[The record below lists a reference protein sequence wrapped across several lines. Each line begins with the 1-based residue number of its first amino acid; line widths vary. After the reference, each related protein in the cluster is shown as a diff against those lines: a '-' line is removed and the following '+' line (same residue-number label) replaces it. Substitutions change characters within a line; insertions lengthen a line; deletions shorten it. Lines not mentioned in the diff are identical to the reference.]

1 MQIIEIQQNIEN
13 LTLSVGRKP
22 LEIMP
27 IAESGS
33 ARKYFRIVTETG
45 SLIGTY
51 SENTEENEAFFAFS
65 RHFRDLGLNV
75 PEVLAVNDD
84 KTCYLQ
90 SDFGDDNLFA
100 HVQKALATAG
110 PSTFPMVSGT
120 TKSGTTAFMDDK
132 LIELYKKALSHLVK
146 LQVLGHQGLDYSKA
160 YPTECFDRQSILD
173 DLNYFKYYFVKPHE
187 EIDFNET
194 RLNRDFSA
202 FADFVSQAPCD
213 FFMYRDFQSRNIMV
227 KDNDLYFIDF
237 QGGRKGP
244 LNYDVVSLLYQVK
257 AQIPQAVRDE
267 LVLFYKSEL
276 SRHLNPEE
284 VRFDLY
290 QPYFVY
296 LRLLQV
302 LGAYGF
308 RGLIQK
314 KSHFIESI
322 PYALKELKT
331 WNESHPLNNYPEL
344 QNVITQLSTLNSK
357 LSTLNSKLP
366 TLNSKLSTLNS
377 KLPTLNSQLS
387 TLNSQLPTD
396 PQLSTLNSKLPTLNS
411 QLTVTINSFSFRKG
425 YPNDFSGNGGGFVF
439 DCRALPNPGR
449 EPEFK
454 AKTGRDWE
462 VIDYLMAKPPVHV
475 FLDHVKGIVSQSV
488 ENYKERHFSHL
499 MVSFGCTGGQHRSVF
514 FAQTIYEWLKKTYP
528 DIHLILNHIER
539 KIKEEHNA

>member
-1 MQIIEIQQNIEN
+1 MQPTEIQN
-13 LTLSVGRKP
+13 LLAELTRSLGETPNDIV
-22 LEIMP
+22 P
-27 IAESGS
+27 IAASGS
-33 ARKYFRIVTETG
+33 ARKYYRVITDKRT
-45 SLIGTY
+45 LIGTY
-51 SENTEENEAFFAFS
+51 SENTEENEAFLTFS
-65 RHFRDLGLNV
+65 KHFHDLGLNV
-75 PEVLAVNDD
+75 PEVLAVNGG

-100 HVQKALATAG
+100 HVQKALIAGG
-110 PSTFPMVSGT
+110 PSTGSGT
-120 TKSGTTAFMDDK
+120 AYSENV
-132 LIELYKKALSHLVK
+132 IELYKKALKHLVK
-146 LQVLGHQGLDYSKA
+146 LQVLGHKGLDYSKA
-160 YPTECFDRQSILD
+160 YPTERFDRQAILD

-194 RLNRDFSA
+194 RLGKDFEA

-227 KDNDLYFIDF
+227 KDNELYFIDF

-267 LVLFYKSEL
+267 LIQYYKEEL
-276 SRHLNPEE
+276 KQFVNPEE
-284 VRFDLY
+284 VKFDTY

-331 WNESHPLNNYPEL
+331 WNETHPLNNYPEL
-344 QNVITQLSTLNSK
+344 QHIIAQL
-357 LSTLNSKLP
+357 P
-366 TLNSKLSTLNS
+366 I
-377 KLPTLNSQLS
+377 LNSQFS
-387 TLNSQLPTD
+387 ILNSQF
-396 PQLSTLNSKLPTLNS
+396 SK
-411 QLTVTINSFSFRKG
+411 LTVTVNSFSYKKG

-454 AKTGRDWE
+454 TKTGRDWE

-475 FLDHVKGIVSQSV
+475 FLDHVKAIVGQSV
-488 ENYKERHFSHL
+488 DNYRERHFTNL

-514 FAQTIYEWLKKTYP
+514 FAQTLYEWLKATYP
-528 DIHLILNHIER
+528 DIHVIVNHIER

>member
-1 MQIIEIQQNIEN
+1 MQLVEIQNSLAKLTRSIGEN
-13 LTLSVGRKP
+13 PVD
-22 LEIMP
+22 IQP
-27 IAESGS
+27 IAASGS
-33 ARKYFRIVTETG
+33 ARRYFRIVTETR

-51 SENTEENEAFFAFS
+51 SSNIEENEAFISFS
-65 RHFRDLGLNV
+65 RHFHNLGLNV
-75 PEVLAVNDD
+75 PEVLAVNTQRD
-84 KTCYLQ
+84 CYLQ

-100 HVQKALATAG
+100 HVQKALMDIG
-110 PSTFPMVSGT
+110 PSTGSGT
-120 TKSGTTAFMDDK
+120 
-132 LIELYKKALSHLVK
+132 LISLYKQALSHLVK
-146 LQVLGHQGLDYSKA
+146 FQVLGHQGLDYSKA
-160 YPTECFDRQSILD
+160 YPTERFNRQAILA

-194 RLNRDFSA
+194 RLDRDFSH
-202 FADFVSQAPCD
+202 FADFVSQAPSD

-227 KDNDLYFIDF
+227 KDNELYFIDF

-267 LVLFYKSEL
+267 LVDYYKTEL
-276 SRHLNPEE
+276 SQFINPEE
-284 VRFDLY
+284 VKFDTY

-314 KSHFIESI
+314 KAHFIESI

-331 WNESHPLNNYPEL
+331 WNETHPLNDYPEL
-344 QNVITQLSTLNSK
+344 QTIINKLSTLNYPLSTDSQLSTLNSK
-357 LSTLNSKLP
+357 L
-366 TLNSKLSTLNS
+366 
-377 KLPTLNSQLS
+377 
-387 TLNSQLPTD
+387 
-396 PQLSTLNSKLPTLNS
+396 
-411 QLTVTINSFSFRKG
+411 TVTVNSFSFKKG

-454 AKTGRDWE
+454 TKTGRDWE
-462 VIDYLMAKPPVHV
+462 VIDYLMAKPPVHE
-475 FLDHVKGIVSQSV
+475 FLSHVKSIVKQSV
-488 ENYKERHFSHL
+488 DNYKERHFSNL

-514 FAQTIYEWLKKTYP
+514 FAQTIYEWLKKEYP
-528 DIHLILNHIER
+528 DIHVKLNHIER
-539 KIKEEHNA
+539 KIKEESGL

>member
-1 MQIIEIQQNIEN
+1 MQPFEIQNILAE
-13 LTLSVGRKP
+13 LTRSINETPV
-22 LEIMP
+22 EILP
-27 IAESGS
+27 IAASGS
-33 ARKYFRIVTETG
+33 ARKYYRIVTDKR
-45 SLIGTY
+45 SVIGTY
-51 SENTEENEAFFAFS
+51 SENTEENEAFIAFS
-65 RHFRDLGLNV
+65 KHFHDLGLNV
-75 PEVLAVNDD
+75 PEVFAVNAER
-84 KTCYLQ
+84 TCYLQ

-100 HVQKALATAG
+100 HVQKSLMAG
-110 PSTFPMVSGT
+110 GLGENV
-120 TKSGTTAFMDDK
+120 
-132 LIELYKKALSHLVK
+132 IQLYKQALKHLVK
-146 LQVLGHQGLDYSKA
+146 FQYIGHQGLDYSKA
-160 YPTECFDRQSILD
+160 YPTPSFDRQAILD

-194 RLNRDFSA
+194 RLGKDFEA

-227 KDNDLYFIDF
+227 NDGELYFIDF

-267 LVLFYKSEL
+267 LVQYYKQEL
-276 SRHLNPEE
+276 KQFVNPEE
-284 VRFDLY
+284 VKFDLY

-322 PYALKELKT
+322 PYALKELKIR
-331 WNESHPLNNYPEL
+331 NENHPLNDYPEL
-344 QNVITQLSTLNSK
+344 QHVLSQLSTLNYPLTLSSQLSTLNSK
-357 LSTLNSKLP
+357 
-366 TLNSKLSTLNS
+366 
-377 KLPTLNSQLS
+377 
-387 TLNSQLPTD
+387 
-396 PQLSTLNSKLPTLNS
+396 
-411 QLTVTINSFSFRKG
+411 LTVTINSFSFRKG

-454 AKTGRDWE
+454 TKTGRDWE

-475 FLDHVKGIVSQSV
+475 FLDHVKGIVNQSV
-488 ENYKERHFSHL
+488 ENYKERHFNNL

-514 FAQTIYEWLKKTYP
+514 FAQTIYEWLKKEHP

-539 KIKEEHNA
+539 KIKEEHNP

>member
-1 MQIIEIQQNIEN
+1 MQPSEIQNILAE
-13 LTLSVGRKP
+13 LTRSIGETPKDIL
-22 LEIMP
+22 P

-33 ARKYFRIVTETG
+33 ARKYYRIITDKR

-51 SENTEENEAFFAFS
+51 SSNIEENEAFLTFS
-65 RHFRDLGLNV
+65 KHFHDLGLNV
-75 PEVLAVNDD
+75 PEVFAVNEER
-84 KTCYLQ
+84 TCYLQ

-100 HVQKALATAG
+100 HVQKALLAIVG
-110 PSTFPMVSGT
+110 PSTGSGT
-120 TKSGTTAFMDDK
+120 LATYSENV
-132 LIELYKKALSHLVK
+132 IELYKKALSHLVK
-146 LQVLGHQGLDYSKA
+146 LQVLGHKGLDYSKA
-160 YPTECFDRQSILD
+160 YPTERFDRQAIID

-194 RLNRDFSA
+194 RLGKDFEA

-227 KDNDLYFIDF
+227 KDNELYFIDF

-267 LVLFYKSEL
+267 LVQYYKEEL
-276 SRHLNPEE
+276 KQFVNPEN
-284 VRFDLY
+284 VGFDTY

-296 LRLLQV
+296 LRLMQV

-322 PYALKELKT
+322 PYALKEIEALSK
-331 WNESHPLNNYPEL
+331 SMPLTAFPEL
-344 QNVITQLSTLNSK
+344 QGVI
-357 LSTLNSKLP
+357 
-366 TLNSKLSTLNS
+366 
-377 KLPTLNSQLS
+377 SQL
-387 TLNSQLPTD
+387 N
-396 PQLSTLNSKLPTLNS
+396 KLDAKYAALIAPPAGK
-411 QLTVTINSFSFRKG
+411 LTVTINSFSFKKG
-425 YPNDFSGNGGGFVF
+425 YPADFSGNSGGFVF

-454 AKTGRDWE
+454 TKTGRDWE
-462 VIDYLMAKPPVHV
+462 VIDYLMAKPPVHE
-475 FLDHVKGIVSQSV
+475 FLDHVKSIVKQSV
-488 ENYKERHFSHL
+488 DNYLERHFSNL

-514 FAQTIYEWLKKTYP
+514 FAQTIYEWLKKEYP
-528 DIHLILNHIER
+528 NIHLKLNHIER
-539 KIKEEHNA
+539 KITEETGL

>member
-1 MQIIEIQQNIEN
+1 MQTLDIQNILAE
-13 LTLSVGRKP
+13 LTRSIGEMPK
-22 LEIMP
+22 EILP

-33 ARKYFRIVTETG
+33 ARKYFRIITDNK
-45 SLIGTY
+45 SLIGTF
-51 SENTEENEAFFAFS
+51 SNNVEENEAFLTFS
-65 RHFRDLGLNV
+65 KHFHDLGLNV
-75 PEVLAVNDD
+75 PEVFAVNEE

-100 HVQKALATAG
+100 HVRKALIANCG
-110 PSTFPMVSGT
+110 PSTGSGT
-120 TKSGTTAFMDDK
+120 LASYSENV
-132 LIELYKKALSHLVK
+132 IQLYKKALGHLVK

-160 YPTECFDRQSILD
+160 YPTERFDRQAIID

-194 RLNRDFSA
+194 RLGKDFET

-227 KDNDLYFIDF
+227 KDGELHFIDF

-257 AQIPQAVRDE
+257 AQIPQDTRDE
-267 LVLFYKSEL
+267 LVNYYKAEL
-276 SRHLNPEE
+276 SQYMSPEA
-284 VRFDLY
+284 VKFDTY

-296 LRLLQV
+296 LRLMQV

-322 PYALKELKT
+322 PYALKELKV
-331 WNESHPLNNYPEL
+331 WNEKHPLNAYPEL
-344 QNVITQLSTLNSK
+344 QHVLSQLSTLNY
-357 LSTLNSKLP
+357 P
-366 TLNSKLSTLNS
+366 T
-377 KLPTLNSQLS
+377 TLNSQLS
-387 TLNSQLPTD
+387 TLNS
-396 PQLSTLNSKLPTLNS
+396 K
-411 QLTVTINSFSFRKG
+411 LTVTINSFSFKKG

-454 AKTGRDWE
+454 TKTGRDWE
-462 VIDYLMAKPPVHV
+462 VIDYLMAKPPVHI

-488 ENYKERHFSHL
+488 ENYKERHFSNL

-514 FAQTIYEWLKKTYP
+514 FAQTIYEWLKSTYP
-528 DIHLILNHIER
+528 DIHLKLNHIER
-539 KIKEEHNA
+539 KITEEHNA

>member
-1 MQIIEIQQNIEN
+1 MQTPDIQNILAELTRSIGETPIEI
-13 LTLSVGRKP
+13 L
-22 LEIMP
+22 P
-27 IAESGS
+27 IAASGS
-33 ARKYFRIVTETG
+33 ARKYYRIVTEKRT
-45 SLIGTY
+45 LIGTY
-51 SENTEENEAFFAFS
+51 SDNVEENEAFLTFS
-65 RHFRDLGLNV
+65 KHFHDLGLNV
-75 PEVLAVNDD
+75 PEVFTVNGE

-100 HVQKALATAG
+100 HVQKALMAG
-110 PSTFPMVSGT
+110 GFGENV
-120 TKSGTTAFMDDK
+120 
-132 LIELYKKALSHLVK
+132 IQLYKQALKHLVK
-146 LQVLGHQGLDYSKA
+146 LQVLGHKGLDYSKA
-160 YPTECFDRQSILD
+160 YPTERFDRQAIID

-194 RLNRDFSA
+194 RLGKDFEA

-227 KDNDLYFIDF
+227 KDNELYFIDF

-257 AQIPQAVRDE
+257 AQIPQTVRDE
-267 LVLFYKSEL
+267 LLQYYKEEL
-276 SRHLNPEE
+276 KQFVNPEE
-284 VRFDLY
+284 VKFDTY

-322 PYALKELKT
+322 PYALKEIQALAQT
-331 WNESHPLNNYPEL
+331 QPLNDYPEL
-344 QNVITQLSTLNSK
+344 QHIIQQFNKIEQRYQTILQP
-357 LSTLNSKLP
+357 P
-366 TLNSKLSTLNS
+366 TGK
-377 KLPTLNSQLS
+377 
-387 TLNSQLPTD
+387 
-396 PQLSTLNSKLPTLNS
+396 
-411 QLTVTINSFSFRKG
+411 LTVTVNSFSFRKG

-454 AKTGRDWE
+454 TKTGRDWE

-475 FLDHVKGIVSQSV
+475 FLDHVKAIVGQSV
-488 ENYKERHFSHL
+488 DNYRERHFSNL

-528 DIHLILNHIER
+528 DIHLKLNHIER
-539 KIKEEHNA
+539 KIMEETGL

>member
-1 MQIIEIQQNIEN
+1 MQTPDIQNILAE
-13 LTLSVGRKP
+13 LTRSIGETPKDIL
-22 LEIMP
+22 P

-33 ARKYFRIVTETG
+33 ARKYFHIITDKR

-51 SENTEENEAFFAFS
+51 SNNVEENEAFLTFS
-65 RHFRDLGLNV
+65 KHFHDLGLNV
-75 PEVLAVNDD
+75 PEVFAVNEER
-84 KTCYLQ
+84 TCYLQ

-100 HVQKALATAG
+100 HVQKALMANVG
-110 PSTFPMVSGT
+110 PSTLRWTSGT
-120 TKSGTTAFMDDK
+120 AGSGTLATYSENVIK
-132 LIELYKKALSHLVK
+132 LYKKALSHLVK
-146 LQVLGHQGLDYSKA
+146 MQVLGHLGLDYTKA
-160 YPTECFDRQSILD
+160 YPTERFDRQAIID

-194 RLNRDFSA
+194 RLDKDFEA
-202 FADFVSQAPCD
+202 FADFVSQAPCN

-227 KDNDLYFIDF
+227 KDNELYFIDF

-267 LVLFYKSEL
+267 LITYYKEEL
-276 SRHLNPEE
+276 KQFVNPEE
-284 VRFDLY
+284 VKFDLY

-322 PYALKELKT
+322 PYALAELKT
-331 WNESHPLNNYPEL
+331 WNEKHPLNEYPDI
-344 QNVITQLSTLNSK
+344 QSVI
-357 LSTLNSKLP
+357 
-366 TLNSKLSTLNS
+366 
-377 KLPTLNSQLS
+377 SQLS
-387 TLNSQLPTD
+387 TLNYPLPTD
-396 PQLSTLNSKLPTLNS
+396 SKLSTLNS
-411 QLTVTINSFSFRKG
+411 QLTVTINSFSFKKG
-425 YPNDFSGNGGGFVF
+425 YPSDFSGNGGGFVF

-454 AKTGRDWE
+454 TKTGRDWE
-462 VIDYLMAKPPVHV
+462 VIDYLMAKPPVLI
-475 FLDHVKGIVSQSV
+475 FLDHVKGIIGQSV
-488 ENYKERHFSHL
+488 DNYLERHFSNL

-514 FAQTIYEWLKKTYP
+514 FAQTIYEWLKATYP
-528 DIHLILNHIER
+528 DIHLKLNHIER
-539 KIKEEHNA
+539 KITEENGL

>member
-1 MQIIEIQQNIEN
+1 MQTVEIQQNIEE
-13 LTLSVGRKP
+13 LTLSLGLKP
-22 LEIMP
+22 LEIQP
-27 IAESGS
+27 IAASGS
-33 ARKYFRIVTETG
+33 ARKYYRIVTETHT
-45 SLIGTY
+45 LIGTY
-51 SENTEENEAFFAFS
+51 SNNTEENEAFLAFS
-65 RHFRDLGLNV
+65 RHFHNLGLNV

-100 HVQKALATAG
+100 HVQKSL
-110 PSTFPMVSGT
+110 MVSGF
-120 TKSGTTAFMDDK
+120 GENVIQF
-132 LIELYKKALSHLVK
+132 YKQALKHLVK
-146 LQVLGHQGLDYSKA
+146 FQYIGHQGLDYSKA
-160 YPTECFDRQSILD
+160 YPSARFDRQAILD

-194 RLNRDFSA
+194 RLNRDFNA

-227 KDNDLYFIDF
+227 KDNELYFIDF

-257 AQIPQAVRDE
+257 AQIPQAVRDQLVQYYKEE
-267 LVLFYKSEL
+267 LRQFV
-276 SRHLNPEE
+276 NPDE
-284 VRFDLY
+284 VKFDLY

-296 LRLLQV
+296 LRLFQV

-322 PYALKELKT
+322 PYALKELKN
-331 WNESHPLNNYPEL
+331 WEEKHPLNAYPEL
-344 QNVITQLSTLNSK
+344 QNVISQFPTLDYP
-357 LSTLNSKLP
+357 LP
-366 TLNSKLSTLNS
+366 TV
-377 KLPTLNSQLS
+377 
-387 TLNSQLPTD
+387 
-396 PQLSTLNSKLPTLNS
+396 NS
-411 QLTVTINSFSFRKG
+411 QLTVTVNSFSFRKG

-449 EPEFK
+449 DPQFK

-475 FLDHVKGIVSQSV
+475 FLEHVKSIVSQSV
-488 ENYKERHFSHL
+488 ENYKERHFSNL
-499 MVSFGCTGGQHRSVF
+499 MLSFGCTGGQHRSVF
-514 FAQTIYEWLKKTYP
+514 FAQTIYEWLKSTYP
-528 DIHLILNHIER
+528 DINLKLNHIEQR
-539 KIKEEHNA
+539 IKEEYEA

>member
-1 MQIIEIQQNIEN
+1 MQTPDIQNILAE
-13 LTLSVGRKP
+13 LTRSIGETP
-22 LEIMP
+22 TEILP
-27 IAESGS
+27 IAASGS
-33 ARKYFRIVTETG
+33 ARKYYRIVTEKHT
-45 SLIGTY
+45 LIGTY
-51 SENTEENEAFFAFS
+51 SENKEENEAFLTFS
-65 RHFRDLGLNV
+65 KHFHDLGLNV
-75 PEVLAVNDD
+75 PEVFAVNED

-100 HVQKALATAG
+100 HVQKALIANVGPSTLRPCSATAG
-110 PSTFPMVSGT
+110 SGT
-120 TKSGTTAFMDDK
+120 SYSENV
-132 LIELYKKALSHLVK
+132 IHLYKKALKHLVK
-146 LQVLGHQGLDYSKA
+146 LQVLGHKGLDYSKA
-160 YPTECFDRQSILD
+160 YPSERFDRQAILD

-194 RLNRDFSA
+194 RLGKDFEA

-227 KDNDLYFIDF
+227 KDNELYFIDF

-267 LVLFYKSEL
+267 LIQYYKEEL
-276 SRHLNPEE
+276 KQYVNPEE
-284 VRFDLY
+284 VKFDLY

-331 WNESHPLNNYPEL
+331 WNKNHSLNDYPEL
-344 QNVITQLSTLNSK
+344 QKVISQLSTLNYPTDSQLSTLNSK
-357 LSTLNSKLP
+357 L
-366 TLNSKLSTLNS
+366 
-377 KLPTLNSQLS
+377 
-387 TLNSQLPTD
+387 
-396 PQLSTLNSKLPTLNS
+396 
-411 QLTVTINSFSFRKG
+411 TVTVNSFSFKKG
-425 YPNDFSGNGGGFVF
+425 YPDDFSGNGGGFVF

-454 AKTGRDWE
+454 TKTGRDWE

-475 FLDHVKGIVSQSV
+475 FLEHVKAVVGQSV
-488 ENYKERHFSHL
+488 DNYRERHFSNL

-514 FAQTIYEWLKKTYP
+514 FAQTIYEWLKATHP
-528 DIHLILNHIER
+528 DIHLVLNHIER

>member
-1 MQIIEIQQNIEN
+1 MQTPDIQNKLAE
-13 LTLSVGRKP
+13 LTRSIGETP
-22 LEIMP
+22 MEIMP
-27 IAESGS
+27 IAASGS
-33 ARKYFRIVTETG
+33 ARKYYRIITDKRT
-45 SLIGTY
+45 LIGTY
-51 SENTEENEAFFAFS
+51 SENTEENEAFLTFS
-65 RHFRDLGLNV
+65 QHFHDLGLNV
-75 PEVLAVNDD
+75 PEVFVVNGE

-100 HVQKALATAG
+100 HVQRSLVAVG
-110 PSTFPMVSGT
+110 PSTLRQAQGPQGSGT
-120 TKSGTTAFMDDK
+120 LTSFGENV
-132 LIELYKKALSHLVK
+132 IQLYKQALKHLVK
-146 LQVLGHQGLDYSKA
+146 FQCVGHQWLDYSKA
-160 YPTECFDRQSILD
+160 YPTERFDRQAILD

-194 RLNRDFSA
+194 RLGKDFEA
-202 FADFVSQAPCD
+202 FADFVSQAPCN

-227 KDNDLYFIDF
+227 KDGELYFIDF

-257 AQIPQAVRDE
+257 AQIPQSVRDE
-267 LVLFYKSEL
+267 LIQYYKEEL
-276 SRHLNPEE
+276 KQFVDPEE
-284 VRFDLY
+284 IKFDTY

-322 PYALKELKT
+322 PYALKEIQALAQT
-331 WNESHPLNNYPEL
+331 QPLSDYPEL
-344 QNVITQLSTLNSK
+344 QHIIKQFNKIEQRYQTIIQS
-357 LSTLNSKLP
+357 P
-366 TLNSKLSTLNS
+366 TGK
-377 KLPTLNSQLS
+377 
-387 TLNSQLPTD
+387 
-396 PQLSTLNSKLPTLNS
+396 
-411 QLTVTINSFSFRKG
+411 LTVTVNSFSFRKG

-454 AKTGRDWE
+454 TKTGRDWE

-475 FLDHVKGIVSQSV
+475 FLDHVKSIVSQSV
-488 ENYKERHFSHL
+488 DNYKERHFSNL

-514 FAQTIYEWLKKTYP
+514 FAQTIYEWLKATYP
-528 DIHLILNHIER
+528 DIHLKLNHIER
-539 KIKEEHNA
+539 KIKEEHNP

>member
-1 MQIIEIQQNIEN
+1 MQTPDIQNILAE
-13 LTLSVGRKP
+13 LTRSIGETPKDIL
-22 LEIMP
+22 P

-33 ARKYFRIVTETG
+33 ARKYFRVITG
-45 SLIGTY
+45 DKSLIGTY
-51 SENTEENEAFFAFS
+51 SSNIEENEAFLAFS
-65 RHFRDLGLNV
+65 KHFHDMGLNV
-75 PEVLAVNDD
+75 PEVFVVNEE

-100 HVQKALATAG
+100 HVQKALIASSG
-110 PSTFPMVSGT
+110 PSTGSGT
-120 TKSGTTAFMDDK
+120 LATYSENV
-132 LIELYKKALSHLVK
+132 IELYKKALSHLVK

-160 YPTECFDRQSILD
+160 YPTERFDRQAIID

-194 RLNRDFSA
+194 RLGKDFEA

-227 KDNDLYFIDF
+227 KDGELYFIDF

-257 AQIPQAVRDE
+257 AQIPQATRDE
-267 LVLFYKSEL
+267 LVDYYKAEL
-276 SRHLNPEE
+276 SQYINPEA
-284 VRFDLY
+284 VKFDTY

-296 LRLLQV
+296 LRLMQV

-322 PYALKELKT
+322 PYALREIEALLKAV
-331 WNESHPLNNYPEL
+331 PLTKYPEL
-344 QNVITQLSTLNSK
+344 QNVINQLNK
-357 LSTLNSKLP
+357 LDAKYAALIAPPAGK
-366 TLNSKLSTLNS
+366 
-377 KLPTLNSQLS
+377 
-387 TLNSQLPTD
+387 
-396 PQLSTLNSKLPTLNS
+396 
-411 QLTVTINSFSFRKG
+411 LTVTINSFSFKKG
-425 YPNDFSGNGGGFVF
+425 YPTDFSGNGGGFVF

-454 AKTGRDWE
+454 TKTGRDWE

-475 FLDHVKGIVSQSV
+475 FLDHVKGIIGQSV
-488 ENYKERHFSHL
+488 DNYRERHFSNL

-514 FAQTIYEWLKKTYP
+514 FAQTIYEWLKATYP
-528 DIHLILNHIER
+528 DIHLKLNHIER

>member
-1 MQIIEIQQNIEN
+1 MQPPETQNILAKLTRSIGETPIEI
-13 LTLSVGRKP
+13 L
-22 LEIMP
+22 P
-27 IAESGS
+27 IAASGS
-33 ARKYFRIVTETG
+33 ARKYYRIVTDKC
-45 SLIGTY
+45 SVIGTY
-51 SENTEENEAFFAFS
+51 SENTEENEAFIAFS
-65 RHFRDLGLNV
+65 KHFHDLGLNV
-75 PEVLAVNDD
+75 PEVFAVNAER
-84 KTCYLQ
+84 TCYLQ

-100 HVQKALATAG
+100 HVQKSLMAG
-110 PSTFPMVSGT
+110 GLGENV
-120 TKSGTTAFMDDK
+120 
-132 LIELYKKALSHLVK
+132 IQLYKQALKHLVK
-146 LQVLGHQGLDYSKA
+146 FQYIGHQGLDYSKA
-160 YPTECFDRQSILD
+160 YPTPSFDRQAILD

-194 RLNRDFSA
+194 RLGKDFEA
-202 FADFVSQAPCD
+202 FADFVGQAPCD

-227 KDNDLYFIDF
+227 KDGELYFIDF

-244 LNYDVVSLLYQVK
+244 LNYDMVSLLYQVK

-267 LVLFYKSEL
+267 LVQYYKQEL
-276 SRHLNPEE
+276 KQFVNPEE
-284 VRFDLY
+284 VKFDLY

-322 PYALKELKT
+322 PYALKEMRV
-331 WNESHPLNNYPEL
+331 WNENHPLNDYPEL
-344 QNVITQLSTLNSK
+344 QHIISQLSTLNYP
-357 LSTLNSKLP
+357 L
-366 TLNSKLSTLNS
+366 
-377 KLPTLNSQLS
+377 TLNSQLS
-387 TLNSQLPTD
+387 TLNS
-396 PQLSTLNSKLPTLNS
+396 K
-411 QLTVTINSFSFRKG
+411 LTVTINSFSFRKG

-454 AKTGRDWE
+454 TKTGRDWE

-475 FLDHVKGIVSQSV
+475 FLDNVKGIVNQSV
-488 ENYKERHFSHL
+488 ENYKERHFSNL

-514 FAQTIYEWLKKTYP
+514 FAQTIYEWLKKEHP

-539 KIKEEHNA
+539 KIKEEHNP

>member
-1 MQIIEIQQNIEN
+1 MQTPDIQNILAE
-13 LTLSVGRKP
+13 LTRSIGETPKDIL
-22 LEIMP
+22 P

-33 ARKYFRIVTETG
+33 ARKYFRIITDKC

-51 SENTEENEAFFAFS
+51 SSNIEENEAFLTFS
-65 RHFRDLGLNV
+65 KHFQDLRLNV
-75 PEVLAVNDD
+75 PEVFAVNKE

-100 HVQKALATAG
+100 HVQKALMVNVG
-110 PSTFPMVSGT
+110 PSTGSGT
-120 TKSGTTAFMDDK
+120 LASYSENVIK
-132 LIELYKKALSHLVK
+132 LYKKALSHLVK
-146 LQVLGHQGLDYSKA
+146 LQVLGHQGLDYTKA
-160 YPTECFDRQSILD
+160 YPTERFDRQAIID

-194 RLNRDFSA
+194 RLGKDFEA

-227 KDNDLYFIDF
+227 KDGDLYFIDF

-257 AQIPQAVRDE
+257 AQIPQATRDE
-267 LVLFYKSEL
+267 LVDYYKAEL
-276 SRHLNPEE
+276 SQYINPET
-284 VRFDLY
+284 VKFDTY

-296 LRLLQV
+296 LRLMQV

-322 PYALKELKT
+322 PYALREIEALSKAV
-331 WNESHPLNNYPEL
+331 PLTKYPEL
-344 QNVITQLSTLNSK
+344 QNVINQLNK
-357 LSTLNSKLP
+357 LDAKYAALIAPPAGK
-366 TLNSKLSTLNS
+366 
-377 KLPTLNSQLS
+377 
-387 TLNSQLPTD
+387 
-396 PQLSTLNSKLPTLNS
+396 
-411 QLTVTINSFSFRKG
+411 LTVTINSFSFKKG
-425 YPNDFSGNGGGFVF
+425 YPTDFSGNGGGFVF

-454 AKTGRDWE
+454 TKTGRDWE

-475 FLDHVKGIVSQSV
+475 FLDHVKGIIGQSV
-488 ENYKERHFSHL
+488 DNYRERHFSNL

-514 FAQTIYEWLKKTYP
+514 FAQTIYEWLKATYP
-528 DIHLILNHIER
+528 DIHVIVNHIER

>member
-1 MQIIEIQQNIEN
+1 MQTPDIQNILAE
-13 LTLSVGRKP
+13 LTRSIGETPKDIL
-22 LEIMP
+22 P

-33 ARKYFRIVTETG
+33 ARKYFRIITG
-45 SLIGTY
+45 DKSLIGTY
-51 SENTEENEAFFAFS
+51 SSNIEENEAFLAFS
-65 RHFRDLGLNV
+65 KHFYDLGLNV
-75 PEVLAVNDD
+75 PEVFVVNEE

-100 HVQKALATAG
+100 HVQKALMVNVG
-110 PSTFPMVSGT
+110 PSTGSGT
-120 TKSGTTAFMDDK
+120 LASYSENVIK
-132 LIELYKKALSHLVK
+132 LYKKALSHLVK
-146 LQVLGHQGLDYSKA
+146 LQVLGHKGLDYTKA
-160 YPTECFDRQSILD
+160 YPTERFDRQAIID

-194 RLNRDFSA
+194 RLGKDFEA

-227 KDNDLYFIDF
+227 KDGDLYFIDF

-257 AQIPQAVRDE
+257 AQIPQATRDE
-267 LVLFYKSEL
+267 LVDYYKAEL
-276 SRHLNPEE
+276 SQYINPET
-284 VRFDLY
+284 VKFDTY

-296 LRLLQV
+296 LRLMQV

-322 PYALKELKT
+322 PYALREIEALSKAV
-331 WNESHPLNNYPEL
+331 PLTKYPEL
-344 QNVITQLSTLNSK
+344 QNVINQLNKLDAKYAALIAPPVSK
-357 LSTLNSKLP
+357 
-366 TLNSKLSTLNS
+366 
-377 KLPTLNSQLS
+377 
-387 TLNSQLPTD
+387 
-396 PQLSTLNSKLPTLNS
+396 
-411 QLTVTINSFSFRKG
+411 LTVTINSFSFKKG
-425 YPNDFSGNGGGFVF
+425 YPADFSGNGGGFVF

-454 AKTGRDWE
+454 TKTGRDWE

-475 FLDHVKGIVSQSV
+475 FLDHVKGIIGQSV
-488 ENYKERHFSHL
+488 DNYRERHFSNL

-514 FAQTIYEWLKKTYP
+514 FAQTIYEWLKATYP
-528 DIHLILNHIER
+528 DIHVIVNHIER